1 MNKPTTQHFNTFLE
15 VVRHR
20 AAHSSDSAERLAFT
34 YLADSE
40 SVSDSLTFAQ
50 LDQKARSL
58 AAHLQ
63 RHTQPGDRVLLV
75 YPPCMEYTIAFYAC
89 VYAGVIAVPALSPA
103 NAKTLPRLHLLAQDS
118 QPALALTVDTVLNGL
133 ERMAAASE
141 TDNPLKDLTWLASN
155 TLEDASAQWH
165 CPPTV
170 ASDIVFLQYTSG
182 STGAPKGVM
191 VSHANLLANVELS
204 KQTYRIREQDVFVSW
219 LPSHHDFG
227 LIGAII
233 LPVYMAS
240 HCVQFPPAAFV
251 MRPYRWLKLI
261 SDYRARI
268 TGGPNFAFQLCV
280 QRITEEQKQSLD
292 LSSLEIAVNGAERI
306 RPATLKS
313 FVEAFSECGLQ
324 PHAMVPAYGMAESV
338 LLVTANMQTP
348 VGQLPRLRTISKS
361 ALEGGQ
367 VKPQLHAADG
377 VEIVATGTEFTG
389 NHQVGIFHPQQAVRL
404 AEEQVGE
411 VWISGPSTA
420 LSYWQREEESR
431 VFHTRAEGEAEVEER
446 RWFRTGD
453 LGFISDGE
461 LYITGRL
468 KEVMIFSGR
477 NIYPQDVEMTV
488 EAIDPAFRANG
499 CAAFSIEDGEISHLV
514 IVQELE
520 SRQEVDT
527 DNLVA
532 RLRAELA
539 DRHEIFDLSALLLV
553 KTGAIPRTSS
563 GKIQRARCRQ
573 LFEAAEL
580 KAAWSWSRDDEPHP
594 ADVQHDPRHGEI
606 EAQLLSIWQTTLDRE
621 DISSTD
627 SFFLLGGHSLLA
639 TQMMME
645 VRKRFNVELPL
656 STLFHSPT
664 LRTLAAEIA
673 GAKAPSGQS
682 LPAIA
687 RSTRQGPLPLSY
699 AQQRFWFLDQ
709 YQPDNPFYSLPLAL
723 TIDGPLDVAIVQ
735 QVLNLMVARHAPLR
749 TLFKSEGGV
758 LQQQILPTLEVPV
771 TRVDFSQLG
780 DNAAPE
786 IAEAIRREAYQPF
799 NLAQGPLIR
808 ARLLQSAPQRHVLL
822 LTLHHIICDG
832 WSSNVLQS
840 DFSTLYDALAQGHA
854 SPLPALPIEYADYTL
869 WEQQNLTGPW
879 LEEQLAFWQAH
890 LANAPTSLDL
900 QTDFP
905 RHENTRQE
913 GDVRKM
919 AVPQP
924 LVRQLETFA
933 RTHNATLFMVMVTA
947 MNVLLQRMTGQ
958 DDLCIGVMSAN
969 RPEGTEGLVGNFINV
984 VPLHSHIHGD
994 EDFSSLLS
1002 TTARQLLATYDRQI
1016 PFELILKHLAPP
1028 RQTSGTP
1035 YAQLVMN
1042 FHNEIAEPKQRPGL
1056 RKNNG
1061 ISLAGHHPNTVNHA
1075 AFELKVEVHGAA
1087 ESLAIAFEYNQA
1099 LYAPSTIDRMMNH
1112 FLVLLANAT
1121 AQPQVPVR
1129 TLPLLQDAERQQL
1142 TSQWNNTD
1150 RDYPSGQTLH
1160 GLFQQQVERTPEAI
1174 ALVFEGEQLSYSQL
1188 NAQANQLARHLL
1200 DYGVK
1205 PDSRVALCIERSP
1218 QMVIALLAI
1227 LKAGGAYVPLD
1238 PGYPAERLAYMLED
1252 SKPEVLVSQ
1261 ENMRHCLPGHSVPT
1275 LWLDTEQPGIARHS
1289 PHNLNIGDTDGL
1301 AYCIYTSGST
1311 GRPKGVMN
1319 AHGAVVNRL
1328 QWMQEQYELSSND
1341 RVLQKTPFSFD
1352 VSVWEFFWPL
1362 LQGARLVICKPEGHK
1377 DPAYL
1382 QAIIRQQGVTT
1393 AHFVP
1398 SMLQAFLKSAAAPS
1412 ADSLR
1417 QVFSSGEALPV
1428 AVANEFLERH
1438 PQTRLHNLYGPTEA
1452 AVDVTYWEC
1461 LPGYRHPL
1469 VPIGRPVANTRLYI
1483 LDEALQPVPVGVIGD
1498 LYIAGVQ
1505 LARGYLGR
1513 PDLTAERFI
1522 PDPYDSH
1529 GRRMYLTGDRG
1540 RYLPSGDIQYL
1551 GRIDHQIKIRGF
1563 RIELGEI
1570 ENALLQCPSVR
1581 EAVVVPR
1588 DDAFGGQCL
1597 VAYIASGSGEINS
1610 TELRKQ
1616 LGKVLP
1622 DYMLPSFFVG
1632 LAALP
1637 LSANGKIDRQA
1648 LPTHGHQ
1655 AHAPAEEYL
1664 APTTATEKTLVALWQ
1679 ETLKVPR
1686 IGINSSFF
1694 ELGGHSLLAT
1704 QILARTQE
1712 IFSVSPPLKLLFESP
1727 TIAAMAVYVDQAAR
1741 MPRASAPP
1749 IKRLARNQTVE

>member
-1 MNKPTTQHFNTFLE
+1 MNKPTTQTFNTFLE
-15 VVRHR
+15 VVRYR
-20 AAHSSDSAERLAFT
+20 ATQSSGSAEHLAFT
-34 YLADSE
+34 YLADGE
-40 SVSDSLTFAQ
+40 SVSDSMTFAQ

-75 YPPCMEYTIAFYAC
+75 YPPCMEYTVAFYAC

-103 NAKTLPRLHLLAQDS
+103 NAKTLPRLHLLARDS

-133 ERMAAASE
+133 ERMAATSG
-141 TDNPLKDLTWLASN
+141 TDNPLNDLIWLASN
-155 TLEDASAQWH
+155 TLEDASAQWR
-165 CPPTV
+165 CPPSV

-191 VSHANLLANVELS
+191 VSNANLLANVELS
-204 KQTYRIREQDVFVSW
+204 KQTYQIIEQDVFVSW
-219 LPSHHDFG
+219 LPPHHDFG

-280 QRITEEQKQSLD
+280 QRITEEQKSSLD

-313 FVEAFSECGLQ
+313 FVEAFSDCGLK

-338 LLVTANMQTP
+338 LLVTANMRSS
-348 VGQLPRLRTISKS
+348 VGQLPRIRNISRS
-361 ALEGGQ
+361 ALEDGQ
-367 VKPQLHAADG
+367 VRPELHAADA

-389 NHQVGIFHPQQAVRL
+389 DHQVGIFHPQRSVRL
-404 AEEQVGE
+404 APEQVGE
-411 VWISGPSTA
+411 VWIRGPSTA
-420 LSYWQREEESR
+420 LGYWQREEESR
-431 VFHTRAEGEAEVEER
+431 IFHTKAEGEEG
-446 RWFRTGD
+446 RWLRTGD
-453 LGFISDGE
+453 LGFISNGD

-488 EAIDPAFRANG
+488 EALDPAFRANG
-499 CAAFSIEDGEISHLV
+499 CAAFSIEDGETSHLV
-514 IVQELE
+514 IVQELDT
-520 SRQEVDT
+520 RQQADT
-527 DNLVA
+527 DSLVS

-553 KTGAIPRTSS
+553 KTGVIPRTSS
-563 GKIQRARCRQ
+563 GKIQRGRCRQ
-573 LFEAAEL
+573 LFDAAQL
-580 KAAWSWSRDDEPHP
+580 PTLWLWSGDNETHQAQAQDN
-594 ADVQHDPRHGEI
+594 PRHAAI
-606 EAQLLSIWQTTLDRE
+606 EAQLLSIWRAALDRE
-621 DISSTD
+621 EISSTD

-645 VRKRFNVELPL
+645 VRKQFNIELPL
-656 STLFHSPT
+656 SALFHSPT
-664 LRTLAAEIA
+664 LRLLAREIA
-673 GAKAPSGQS
+673 AAKGPSGQS
-682 LPAIA
+682 LPAIV
-687 RSTRQGPLPLSY
+687 RSTSQGPLPLSY

-723 TIDGPLDVAIVQ
+723 TIDGPLDVQIVQ
-735 QVLNLMVARHAPLR
+735 QVLNLIVARHAPLR
-749 TLFKSEGGV
+749 TLFKSEAGM
-758 LQQQILPTLEVPV
+758 LQQKILPTLEIPV

-786 IAEAIRREAYQPF
+786 IAKAIRQEAYKPF
-799 NLAQGPLIR
+799 NLEQGPLIR
-808 ARLLQSAPQRHVLL
+808 ACLLQSAPQCHVLL
-822 LTLHHIICDG
+822 LTLHHIVCDG

-840 DFSTLYDALAQGHA
+840 DFSALYDALAQGHPF
-854 SPLPALPIEYADYTL
+854 PLPALPIEYADYTV

-879 LEEQLAFWQAH
+879 LEEQLAFWRTH

-905 RHENTRQE
+905 RHESTGQE
-913 GDVRKM
+913 GDVRELQ
-919 AVPQP
+919 VPSP

-933 RTHNATLFMVMVTA
+933 RAQNATLFMVMVTA

-958 DDLCIGVMSAN
+958 NDLCIGVMSAN
-969 RPEGTEGLVGNFINV
+969 RPVGTEGLVGNFINV
-984 VPLHSHIHGD
+984 VPLHSHIDGD
-994 EDFSSLLS
+994 EDFSSLLK
-1002 TTARQLLATYDRQI
+1002 TTARQLLTTYDRQI

-1035 YAQLVMN
+1035 YVQLVMN
-1042 FHNEIAEPKQRPGL
+1042 FHNEIAEPKQPSGL
-1056 RKNNG
+1056 QKNSG
-1061 ISLAGHHPNTVNHA
+1061 ITLTGHHPNTVNHA
-1075 AFELKVEVHGAA
+1075 AFELKVEVHASA
-1087 ESLAIAFEYNQA
+1087 ENLTIAVEYNTA
-1099 LYAPSTIDRMMNH
+1099 LYAASTIDRLMNH
-1112 FLVLLANAT
+1112 FLVLLAGAT
-1121 AQPQVPVR
+1121 AQPQRSVR

-1142 TSQWNNTD
+1142 TTQWNNTAT
-1150 RDYPSGQTLH
+1150 DYPVGQTLH
-1160 GLFQQQVERTPEAI
+1160 GLFQQQVERTPDAI
-1174 ALVFEGEQLSYSQL
+1174 ALVFEEEQLSYSQL
-1188 NAQANQLARHLL
+1188 NVQANQLARQLL
-1200 DYGVK
+1200 DYDVK

-1218 QMVIALLAI
+1218 QMVVALLAI

-1252 SKPEVLVSQ
+1252 SKPDVLVSQ

-1275 LWLDTEQPGIARHS
+1275 LWLETEQPGFSKYS
-1289 PHNLNIGDTDGL
+1289 PHNLNIGDADCL

-1328 QWMQEQYELSSND
+1328 QWMQEQYALSSND

-1393 AHFVP
+1393 VHFVP
-1398 SMLQAFLKSAAAPS
+1398 SMLQAFLKSGPS
-1412 ADSLR
+1412 QSALR

-1428 AVANEFLERH
+1428 TVANQFLEH
-1438 PQTRLHNLYGPTEA
+1438 YPHTRLHNLYGPTEA

-1461 LPGYRHPL
+1461 QPGYRHPL
-1469 VPIGRPVANTRLYI
+1469 VPIGRPVANTRMYL
-1483 LDEALQPVPVGVIGD
+1483 LDDTLQPVPVGVIGD

-1505 LARGYLGR
+1505 LARGYLER

-1522 PDPYDSH
+1522 PDPFDSN

-1551 GRIDHQIKIRGF
+1551 GRIDDQIKIRGF

-1570 ENALLQCPSVR
+1570 ENALLQCTSVR

-1597 VAYIASGSGEINS
+1597 VAFIASSAGEINS
-1610 TELRKQ
+1610 VELRKQ

-1622 DYMLPSFFVG
+1622 DYMLPSFFVR
-1632 LAALP
+1632 LDALP
-1637 LSANGKIDRQA
+1637 LSANGKIDRKA
-1648 LPTHGHQ
+1648 LAPH
-1655 AHAPAEEYL
+1655 AHHADTPAEEYQ
-1664 APTTATEKTLVALWQ
+1664 APTTATEETLVALWR

-1712 IFSVSPPLKLLFESP
+1712 IFSVSPPLKLLFETP
-1727 TIAAMAVYVDQAAR
+1727 TIAAMAVYVDQATR
-1741 MPRASAPP
+1741 MPRSSAPP

>member
-15 VVRHR
+15 VVRYR
-20 AAHSSDSAERLAFT
+20 AAQRSESAGRLAFT
-34 YLADSE
+34 YLADGE

-103 NAKTLPRLHLLAQDS
+103 NAKTLPRLHLLALDS
-118 QPALALTVDTVLNGL
+118 QPAVALTVDSVLTGL

-141 TDNPLKDLTWLASN
+141 TDNPLNNLTWLASD

-165 CPPTV
+165 CPATV

-313 FVEAFSECGLQ
+313 FVEAFSGCGLQ

-348 VGQLPRLRTISKS
+348 VGQLPRVRSLSKS

-367 VKPQLHAADG
+367 VKPQLHAADA

-389 NHQVGIFHPQQAVRL
+389 DHQVGIFHPQQALRL
-404 AEEQVGE
+404 AAEQVGE

-420 LSYWQREEESR
+420 MSYWQREEESR
-431 VFHTRAEGEAEVEER
+431 VFHTQAEGEES

-453 LGFISDGE
+453 LGFISDGD

-488 EAIDPAFRANG
+488 EALDPAFRANG

-520 SRQEVDT
+520 SRQQVDT
-527 DNLVA
+527 DSLLP

-539 DRHEIFDLSALLLV
+539 DRHEIFDLSAVLLV

-563 GKIQRARCRQ
+563 GKLQRTRCRQ

-580 KAAWSWSRDDEPHP
+580 KTIWSWSRDDETHQP
-594 ADVQHDPRHGEI
+594 DLQDNPRHGEI
-606 EAQLLSIWQTTLDRE
+606 EAQLLSIWQSTLDRE

-645 VRKRFNVELPL
+645 VRKRFNVELAL
-656 STLFHSPT
+656 SSLFHSPT
-664 LRTLAAEIA
+664 LRTLAGEIA
-673 GAKAPSGQS
+673 NAKAPSGQA

-687 RSTRQGPLPLSY
+687 RSTSQGPLPLSY

-723 TIDGPLDVAIVQ
+723 TIDGPLDVEIVQ

-749 TLFKSEGGV
+749 TRFNSEGGV
-758 LQQQILPTLEVPV
+758 LQQTILATLEIPV
-771 TRVDFSQLG
+771 TRVDFSPLG
-780 DNAAPE
+780 DHATIE
-786 IAEAIRREAYQPF
+786 IAQAIRQEAYQPF

-832 WSSNVLQS
+832 WSSNVLQR
-840 DFSTLYDALAQGHA
+840 DFSALYDALVQGRP
-854 SPLPALPIEYADYTL
+854 SPLPALPIEYADYTR
-869 WEQQNLTGPW
+869 WEQQHLTGPW

-905 RHENTRQE
+905 RHASTGQE

-919 AVPQP
+919 VVPQP
-924 LVRQLETFA
+924 LARQLETFA
-933 RTHNATLFMVMVTA
+933 RAHDATLFMVMVTA

-958 DDLCIGVMSAN
+958 EDLCIGVMSAN

-984 VPLHSHIHGD
+984 VPLHSHIQGD
-994 EDFSSLLS
+994 EAFSNLLK
-1002 TTARQLLATYDRQI
+1002 TTAQQLLTTYDRQI

-1056 RKNNG
+1056 PSNSG
-1061 ISLAGHHPNTVNHA
+1061 ISLAGHHPNSVHHA
-1075 AFELKVEVHGAA
+1075 AFELKVEVHAA
-1087 ESLAIAFEYNQA
+1087 TANLAIAFEYNKA
-1099 LYAPSTIDRMMNH
+1099 LYAASTIDRMMNH
-1112 FLVLLANAT
+1112 FLMLLDGAT
-1121 AQPQVPVR
+1121 AQPQLPVR

-1142 TSQWNNTD
+1142 TTQWNDTE
-1150 RDYPSGQTLH
+1150 RDFPTGQTLH

-1174 ALVFEGEQLSYSQL
+1174 ALVFEEQPLSYAQL
-1188 NAQANQLARHLL
+1188 NAQANQLARHLHGH
-1200 DYGVK
+1200 GVK

-1238 PGYPAERLAYMLED
+1238 PSYPVERLAYMLED
-1252 SKPEVLVSQ
+1252 SKPDVLVSQ
-1261 ENMRHCLPGHSVPT
+1261 ENMRHCLPEHAVPT
-1275 LWLDTEQPGIARHS
+1275 LWLDTEQPEIARHPS
-1289 PHNLNIGDTDGL
+1289 HNLDIGDTDCL

-1328 QWMQEQYELSSND
+1328 QWMQEQYGLSSDD

-1377 DPAYL
+1377 DPTYL
-1382 QAIIRQQGVTT
+1382 QDIIRQQGVTT

-1398 SMLQAFLKSAAAPS
+1398 SMLQAFLQSGTAPS
-1412 ADSLR
+1412 SDSLR

-1428 AVANEFLERH
+1428 AVANQFLERF

-1461 LPGYRHPL
+1461 QPGYRHPL

-1522 PDPYDSH
+1522 PDPYDSN

-1570 ENALLQCPSVR
+1570 ENALLQCPGVR

-1588 DDAFGGQCL
+1588 DDAFGGLCL
-1597 VAYIASGSGEINS
+1597 VAFIASHTGKINHAQ
-1610 TELRKQ
+1610 LRQQ

-1632 LAALP
+1632 LEALP

-1648 LPTHGHQ
+1648 LPPHVH
-1655 AHAPAEEYL
+1655 HAITPTEDYL

-1727 TIAAMAVYVDQAAR
+1727 TIAAMAVYVDQASR
-1741 MPRASAPP
+1741 MPRASLPP

>member
-1 MNKPTTQHFNTFLE
+1 MNKPTALHSNTFLD
-15 VVRHR
+15 VVRYR
-20 AAHSSDSAERLAFT
+20 AAHDSDSTERPAFT
-34 YLADSE
+34 YLADGE
-40 SVSDSLTFAQ
+40 SVSDSLTYAQ

-58 AAHLQ
+58 AAHIQ
-63 RHTQPGDRVLLV
+63 HHTRPGDRVLLV
-75 YPPCMEYTIAFYAC
+75 YPPCMEYIIAFYAC

-118 QPALALTVDTVLNGL
+118 QPALALTIDTVLTGL
-133 ERMAAASE
+133 QRMAAGDD
-141 TDNPLKDLTWLASN
+141 THNQLKELTWLASN
-155 TLEDASAQWH
+155 ILEDASAHWR
-165 CPPTV
+165 CPSTV

-204 KQTYRIREQDVFVSW
+204 KQTYRIREHDVFVSW
-219 LPSHHDFG
+219 LPAHHDFG

-240 HCVQFPPAAFV
+240 HCIQFPPAAFV

-268 TGGPNFAFQLCV
+268 TGGPNFAFQLCI

-306 RPATLKS
+306 RPATLKA
-313 FVEAFSECGLQ
+313 FVEAFSGCGLQ
-324 PHAMVPAYGMAESV
+324 PHSMVPAYGMAESV

-348 VGQLPRLRTISKS
+348 VGQLPRVRTISKS
-361 ALEGGQ
+361 ALESGQ
-367 VKPQLHAADG
+367 VRPERYAADA
-377 VEIVATGTEFTG
+377 VELVATGTEFTSD
-389 NHQVGIFHPQQAVRL
+389 HQVGIFHPQHGLRL
-404 AEEQVGE
+404 PAEQVGE
-411 VWISGPSTA
+411 LWISGPSTA
-420 LSYWQREEESR
+420 SGYWRQEAESQ
-431 VFHTRAEGEAEVEER
+431 VFHTRAEGEET

-453 LGFISDGE
+453 LGFISDGD

-477 NIYPQDVEMTV
+477 NIYPQDIEITV

-499 CAAFSIEDGEISHLV
+499 CAAFSIENGEVSQLV

-520 SRQEVDT
+520 SRQHPEF
-527 DNLVA
+527 DNVIS

-539 DRHEIFDLSALLLV
+539 DRHEVFDLAAVLLV
-553 KTGAIPRTSS
+553 KTGTLPRTSS
-563 GKIQRARCRQ
+563 GKIQRSRCRH

-580 KAAWSWSRDDEPHP
+580 KPVWSWSQDEEPHQ
-594 ADVQHDPRHGEI
+594 ADTHSNSRHEEI
-606 EAQLLSIWQTTLDRE
+606 EAQLLSIWQTTLDRQ

-645 VRKRFNVELPL
+645 VRKRFNVELAL

-664 LRTLAAEIA
+664 LRMLSVEIA
-673 GAKAPSGQS
+673 NARPPSDQS
-682 LPAIA
+682 LPTI
-687 RSTRQGPLPLSY
+687 TRAPHQGPLPLSY

-723 TIDGPLDVAIVQ
+723 TIDGPLDARIVQ
-735 QVLNLMVARHAPLR
+735 QVVNLLVVRHTPLR

-758 LQQQILPTLEVPV
+758 LQQNILPALEVPV
-771 TRVDFSQLG
+771 IHVDLSQSG
-780 DNAAPE
+780 DHTGSE
-786 IAEAIRREAYQPF
+786 IAEAIRQEAYRPF

-822 LTLHHIICDG
+822 LTLHHICCDG
-832 WSSNVLQS
+832 WSSNVLQNE
-840 DFSTLYDALAQGHA
+840 FAALYDALAHGHPP
-854 SPLPALPIEYADYTL
+854 SLPALPIEYTDYTL
-869 WEQQNLTGPW
+869 WEQKNIAGPW
-879 LEEQLAFWQAH
+879 LEEKLAFWRAH
-890 LANAPTSLDL
+890 LVNAPTSLDL

-913 GDVRKM
+913 GDVLKRE
-919 AVPQP
+919 VPQE

-933 RTHNATLFMVMVTA
+933 REHNATLFMVMVTA

-958 DDLCIGVMSAN
+958 SDLCIGVMSAN
-969 RPEGTEGLVGNFINV
+969 RPEGTEGLIGNFINV

-994 EDFSSLLS
+994 EAFSSLLN
-1002 TTARQLLATYDRQI
+1002 TTSRQLLAAYDQQI
-1016 PFELILKHLAPP
+1016 PFELILKHLVPP
-1028 RQTSGTP
+1028 RQTGSTP
-1035 YAQLVMN
+1035 YARFVMN
-1042 FHNEIAEPKQRPGL
+1042 FHNEIAEPAQRPRL
-1056 RKNNG
+1056 QKNTG
-1061 ISLAGHHPNTVNHA
+1061 ISLIGHHPNTVNHA
-1075 AFELKVEVHGAA
+1075 AFELKMEVHSTT
-1087 ESLAIAFEYNQA
+1087 ENLAIAFEYNKG

-1112 FLVLLANAT
+1112 FLVLLASAT
-1121 AQPQVPVR
+1121 EQPQTPVK
-1129 TLPLLQDAERQQL
+1129 TLPLLHDSERRQL
-1142 TSQWNNTD
+1142 TEQWNDTY
-1150 RDYPSGQTLH
+1150 RDYTLGQTLH
-1160 GLFQQQVERTPEAI
+1160 GLFEQQVERTPEAI
-1174 ALVFEGEQLSYSQL
+1174 ALVFEAEQLSYSQL
-1188 NAQANQLARHLL
+1188 NTQANQLAHRLL
-1200 DYGVK
+1200 DYGVGL
-1205 PDSRVALCIERSP
+1205 DSRVALCIERST

-1252 SKPEVLVSQ
+1252 SKPDVLISQ
-1261 ENMRHCLPGHSVPT
+1261 EGLRHCLPEHSVPT
-1275 LWLDTEQPGIARHS
+1275 LWLDTEEQEIAGRS
-1289 PHNLNIGDTDGL
+1289 SRNLTIGDTDGL

-1328 QWMQEQYELSSND
+1328 QWMQEQYELSSQD

-1362 LQGARLVICKPEGHK
+1362 IQGARLVICKPEGHK
-1377 DPAYL
+1377 DPSYL
-1382 QAIIRQQGVTT
+1382 WNLIDQQGVTI

-1398 SMLQAFLKSAAAPS
+1398 SMLQTFLKAGPAKP

-1417 QVFSSGEALPV
+1417 QVFCSGEALPV
-1428 AVANEFLERH
+1428 AVANEFLEHYR
-1438 PQTRLHNLYGPTEA
+1438 QTRLHNLYGPTEA

-1461 LPGYRHPL
+1461 QPGYRHPL

-1483 LDEALQPVPVGVIGD
+1483 LDDALQPTPIGVIGD

-1505 LARGYLGR
+1505 LARGYSGR

-1522 PDPYDSH
+1522 PDPNDNN
-1529 GRRMYLTGDRG
+1529 GGRMYLTGDRG

-1551 GRIDHQIKIRGF
+1551 GRIDHQVKIRGF

-1570 ENALLQCPSVR
+1570 ENALLQCPTVR

-1588 DDAFGGQCL
+1588 DDTSGGKYL
-1597 VAYIASGSGEINS
+1597 VAYIASSISEPDIPQ
-1610 TELRKQ
+1610 LRKQ
-1616 LGKVLP
+1616 LGKILP
-1622 DYMLPSFFVG
+1622 DHMQPSFFVS

-1648 LPTHGHQ
+1648 LPPHEPIAQSLAGG
-1655 AHAPAEEYL
+1655 YL
-1664 APTTATEKTLVALWQ
+1664 APTTTTEKSLVSLWQ
-1679 ETLKVPR
+1679 ETLNIPR
-1686 IGINSSFF
+1686 IGINDSFF

-1704 QILARTQE
+1704 QILASVQE
-1712 IFSVSPPLKLLFESP
+1712 TFSVSLPLKQLFESP
-1727 TIAAMAVYVDQAAR
+1727 TIAAMAVYIDQAAR
-1741 MPRASAPP
+1741 TPRASPPP
-1749 IKRLARNQTVE
+1749 IKRLIRNQT

>member
-1 MNKPTTQHFNTFLE
+1 MDKPTALHFNTFLD
-15 VVRHR
+15 VVRYR
-20 AAHSSDSAERLAFT
+20 ATHDSVNAERLAFT
-34 YLADSE
+34 YLADGE
-40 SVSDSLTFAQ
+40 SVSDSLTYVQ

-63 RHTQPGDRVLLV
+63 RHTRPGDRVLLV

-89 VYAGVIAVPALSPA
+89 IYAGVIAVPALSPA
-103 NAKTLPRLHLLAQDS
+103 NAKTLPRLHLIAQDS
-118 QPALALTVDTVLNGL
+118 QPALALTMDAVLTGL
-133 ERMAAASE
+133 QRIV
-141 TDNPLKDLTWLASN
+141 TDDNTPNLLTDITWLSSN
-155 TLEDASAQWH
+155 LLVDASADWQ

-219 LPSHHDFG
+219 LPAHHDFG

-280 QRITEEQKQSLD
+280 QRVTEEQKQSLD
-292 LSSLEIAVNGAERI
+292 LGSLEIAVNGAERI
-306 RPATLKS
+306 RPGTLRS
-313 FVEAFSECGLQ
+313 FVEAFSGCGLK

-338 LLVTANMQTP
+338 LLVTANTQTP
-348 VGQLPRLRTISKS
+348 IGQLPRMRTISKS
-361 ALEGGQ
+361 ALENGQ
-367 VKPQLHAADG
+367 VRPERHAADA
-377 VEIVATGTEFTG
+377 VELVATGTEITG
-389 NHQVGIFHPQQAVRL
+389 DHRVGIFHPQHALRL
-404 AEEQVGE
+404 AAQQVGE
-411 VWISGPSTA
+411 IWISGPSTA
-420 LSYWQREEESR
+420 RSYWRQEAESQ
-431 VFHTRAEGEAEVEER
+431 VFNTRAEGDET

-453 LGFISDGE
+453 LGFVNDGD

-477 NIYPQDVEMTV
+477 NIYPQDIEITV

-499 CAAFSIEDGEISHLV
+499 CAAFSIENGEVSQLV
-514 IVQELE
+514 VVQELE
-520 SRQEVDT
+520 SRQHVEFDSVMP
-527 DNLVA
+527 

-539 DRHEIFDLSALLLV
+539 DRHEVFDLAAVLLV
-553 KTGAIPRTSS
+553 KTGTLPRTSS
-563 GKIQRARCRQ
+563 GKIQRARCRD

-580 KAAWSWSRDDEPHP
+580 KPIWSWSREDEGHQ
-594 ADVQHDPRHGEI
+594 ADTRSSAHLTEI
-606 EAQLLSIWQTTLDRE
+606 EAQLLSIWQTTLDRQ

-645 VRKRFNVELPL
+645 VRKRFNVDLAL
-656 STLFHSPT
+656 SVLFHSPT
-664 LRTLAAEIA
+664 LHQLAAEISNA
-673 GAKAPSGQS
+673 RPPSGQS

-687 RSTRQGPLPLSY
+687 RAPHQVPVPLSY

-723 TIDGPLDVAIVQ
+723 TIDGPLDAKIVQ
-735 QVLNLMVARHAPLR
+735 QVVNLLVMRHTPLR
-749 TLFKSEGGV
+749 TLFKREGGV
-758 LQQQILPTLEVPV
+758 LQQHILPVLKVPV
-771 TRVDFSQLG
+771 THVDFSQSG
-780 DNAAPE
+780 DQAACA
-786 IAEAIRREAYQPF
+786 IAEAIRQEAYQPF

-822 LTLHHIICDG
+822 LTLHHISCDG
-832 WSSNVLQS
+832 WSSNVLQHE
-840 DFSTLYDALAQGHA
+840 FSALYDALVHDQPAA
-854 SPLPALPIEYADYTL
+854 LPALPFEYTDYTL
-869 WEQQNLTGPW
+869 WEQQHIAGPW
-879 LEEQLAFWQAH
+879 LEEKLAFWRAH

-913 GDVRKM
+913 GDVRTIQ
-919 AVPQP
+919 VPQE

-933 RTHNATLFMVMVTA
+933 RLNNATVFMVMVTA

-958 DDLCIGVMSAN
+958 IDLCIGVMSAN
-969 RPEGTEGLVGNFINV
+969 RPEGTEGLIGNFINV
-984 VPLHSHIHGD
+984 VPLYSHIKGD
-994 EDFSSLLS
+994 EAFSNLLK
-1002 TTARQLLATYDRQI
+1002 TTSRQLLAAYDQQI

-1028 RQTSGTP
+1028 RQTGGTP
-1035 YAQLVMN
+1035 YAQFVMN
-1042 FHNEIAEPKQRPGL
+1042 FHNEIAEPTPRPGL
-1056 RKNNG
+1056 QRSSG
-1061 ISLAGHHPNTVNHA
+1061 ISLVGHHPSTVNHA
-1075 AFELKVEVHGAA
+1075 AFELKMEVH
-1087 ESLAIAFEYNQA
+1087 STTRNLSIAFEYNKE
-1099 LYAPSTIDRMMNH
+1099 LYTPSTIDRVMNH
-1112 FLVLLANAT
+1112 FLVLLTGAT
-1121 AQPQVPVR
+1121 GQPQVPVN
-1129 TLPLLQDAERQQL
+1129 TLPLLQENERRQL
-1142 TSQWNNTD
+1142 TSLWNDTD
-1150 RDYPSGQTLH
+1150 RDYPLGQTLH
-1160 GLFQQQVERTPEAI
+1160 GLFEQQVERTPEAI
-1174 ALVFEGEQLSYSQL
+1174 ALVFEAEQLSYSRL
-1188 NAQANQLARHLL
+1188 NTRANQLAHRLL
-1200 DYGVK
+1200 DYGVGL
-1205 PDSRVALCIERSP
+1205 DSRVALCIERSA
-1218 QMVIALLAI
+1218 QMVIALMAI

-1238 PGYPAERLAYMLED
+1238 PGYPAERLAYMLDD
-1252 SKPEVLVSQ
+1252 SKPDVLVSQ
-1261 ENMRHCLPGHSVPT
+1261 ESVRDCLPEHSVPT
-1275 LWLDTEQPGIARHS
+1275 LWLETEEQEIAGCS
-1289 PHNLNIGDTDGL
+1289 SHNLTIGDTDSL

-1328 QWMQEQYELSSND
+1328 QWMQEQYALSNQD

-1362 LQGARLVICKPEGHK
+1362 IQGARLVICKPEGHK
-1377 DPAYL
+1377 DPSYL
-1382 QAIIRQQGVTT
+1382 WNLIGQQGVTT

-1398 SMLQAFLKSAAAPS
+1398 SMLQAFLKTGPAQP

-1417 QVFSSGEALPV
+1417 HVFSSGEALPV
-1428 AVANEFLERH
+1428 AVANEFLERYRH
-1438 PQTRLHNLYGPTEA
+1438 TRLHNLYGPTEA
-1452 AVDVTYWEC
+1452 AVDVSYWEC
-1461 LPGYRHPL
+1461 QPDYRHPL

-1483 LDEALQPVPVGVIGD
+1483 LDETLQPAPIGVIGD

-1505 LARGYLGR
+1505 LARGYFGR

-1522 PDPYDSH
+1522 PDPNDNH
-1529 GRRMYLTGDRG
+1529 GGRMYLTGDRG

-1563 RIELGEI
+1563 RIEPGEI
-1570 ENALLQCPSVR
+1570 ENALLQCPAVR

-1588 DDAFGGQCL
+1588 DDAFGGQYL
-1597 VAYIASGSGEINS
+1597 VAYIASSVNEPDAAQ
-1610 TELRKQ
+1610 LRKQ
-1616 LGKVLP
+1616 IGKILP
-1622 DYMLPSFFVG
+1622 DHMQPSFYVV

-1648 LPTHGHQ
+1648 LPPHEPIAQ
-1655 AHAPAEEYL
+1655 SLARDYL
-1664 APTTATEKTLVALWQ
+1664 APTTATEKSLVSLWQ

-1686 IGINSSFF
+1686 VGINDSFF

-1704 QILARTQE
+1704 QILASVQQT
-1712 IFSVSPPLKLLFESP
+1712 FSVSLPLKHLFESP
-1727 TIAAMAVYVDQAAR
+1727 TVAAMAAYIDQAAR
-1741 MPRASAPP
+1741 TPRASAPP
-1749 IKRLARNQTVE
+1749 IKRLTRNQT